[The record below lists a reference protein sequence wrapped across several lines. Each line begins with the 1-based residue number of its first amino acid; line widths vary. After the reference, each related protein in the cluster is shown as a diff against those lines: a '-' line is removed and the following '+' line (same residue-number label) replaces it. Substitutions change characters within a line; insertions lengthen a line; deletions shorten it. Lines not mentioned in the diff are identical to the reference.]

1 MAKLV
6 YERPELVLVGSF
18 TELTR
23 ANKQGMG
30 FDWYLTRK

>member
-1 MAKLV
+1 MAKRV

-18 TELTR
+18 GDLTR
-23 ANKQGMG
+23 ANRRGMG